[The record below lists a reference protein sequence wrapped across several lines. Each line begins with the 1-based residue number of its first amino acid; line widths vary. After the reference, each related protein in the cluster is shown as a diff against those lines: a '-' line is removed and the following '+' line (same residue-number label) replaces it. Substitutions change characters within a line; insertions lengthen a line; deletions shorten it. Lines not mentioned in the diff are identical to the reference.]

1 MNILAAQLKFDGRRL
16 ILRNGSFQF
25 FSIMMPAAFYL
36 LFTKVMVQG
45 SAAEMT
51 QFNLKYMASMIV
63 YSGTIN
69 ALFGIASILM
79 HDREKGLLRWLQLAP
94 NGIRPYYVSIGVWS
108 MVMNGLSVIVLGG
121 LAVIVNQV
129 SLTIWQWISIF
140 GLALIGQLPTILLG
154 VLLSFLNRSETLSV
168 VSNLI
173 AFPMAIISGLWWP
186 ISMLPTWLQSVG
198 KLMPTYA
205 VNNLLGTLVT
215 RGTLSVTNIGSIVV
229 WILGLLVIVIWNTQ
243 RLLKR
248 GNAVVKA

>member
-1 MNILAAQLKFDGRRL
+1 
-16 ILRNGSFQF
+16 
-25 FSIMMPAAFYL
+25 
-36 LFTKVMVQG
+36 
-45 SAAEMT
+45 
-51 QFNLKYMASMIV
+51 
-63 YSGTIN
+63 
-69 ALFGIASILM
+69 
-79 HDREKGLLRWLQLAP
+79 
-94 NGIRPYYVSIGVWS
+94 
-108 MVMNGLSVIVLGG
+108 VMNGLSVIVLGG